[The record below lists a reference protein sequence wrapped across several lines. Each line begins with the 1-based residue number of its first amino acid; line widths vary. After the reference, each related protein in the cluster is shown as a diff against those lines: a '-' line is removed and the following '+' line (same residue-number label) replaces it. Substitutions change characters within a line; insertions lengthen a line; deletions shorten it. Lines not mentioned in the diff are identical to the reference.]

1 MLLQNTIIAGQSP
14 LRFRG
19 GSTLQERSQW
29 AASFGLG
36 NQHAS
41 NAEFSGKAAVPN
53 GALAP
58 ASWLLPQK
66 PGGMSA
72 YKGISGT
79 GTLTASGALGVNGAA
94 DLTGSGDLTATGQLV
109 VSGTASLTGTG
120 TLTGNIIASLA
131 AVANLTGSGTLSA
144 DVTAKA
150 IAVAALEGSG
160 TLTGTIRATGSL
172 AADIA
177 PEDVG
182 FTALDAEKIDEL
194 HRIHGLSADTPLSV
208 SATARSAGVISQTIS
223 TGSGTTTVTRV

>member
-19 GSTLQERSQW
+19 GTTLQERSQW

-41 NAEFSGKAAVPN
+41 NAQFSGKAAVPN

-72 YKGISGT
+72 YKGIDGT
-79 GTLTASGALGVNGAA
+79 GTLTASGALGVNGEAA
-94 DLTGSGDLTATGQLV
+94 LTGSGDLTATGQLV
-109 VSGTASLTGTG
+109 VSGSANLTGTG
-120 TLTGNIIASLA
+120 ALTGNIIASLA
-131 AVANLTGSGTLSA
+131 AVANLTGSGTLTA

-150 IAVAALEGSG
+150 NATASLVGTG
-160 TLTGTIRATGSL
+160 TLTADIRATGSM

-177 PEDVG
+177 AEDVG
-182 FTALDAEKIDEL
+182 FTAADAEKIDEL
-194 HRIHGLSADTPLSV
+194 HRIHGLNADTPLTV
-208 SATARSAGVISQTIS
+208 STSARAAGVISQTIS

>member
-19 GSTLQERSQW
+19 GTTLQERSQW
-29 AASFGLG
+29 AAAFGRG

-41 NAEFSGKAAVPN
+41 DASFSGKAAVPN

-58 ASWLLPQK
+58 AAWLLPQAA
-66 PGGMSA
+66 GGMSA
-72 YKGISGT
+72 YKGIDGT
-79 GTLTASGALGVNGAA
+79 GTITASGAMGVNGAA
-94 DLTGSGDLTATGQLV
+94 DLTGTGTITATGQLV
-109 VSGTASLTGTG
+109 VSGSANLTGTG
-120 TLTGNIIASLA
+120 TLTGNVIASLA
-131 AVANLTGSGTLSA
+131 AAANLTGSGTLTA

-150 IAVAALEGSG
+150 IAQAALTGTG
-160 TLTGTIRATGSL
+160 TLTAGIRATGSL

-182 FTALDAEKIDEL
+182 FTAADAEKIDEL
-194 HRIHGLSADTPLSV
+194 HRIHGLSADTPLTV
-208 SATARSAGVISQTIS
+208 SSTARSAGVISQTIS